1 MALAGSFSEFIQ
13 RPDSHKIYLADM
25 RILRK
30 SVNGTPETYPLY
42 VSTEPYFPP
51 PGSLRDYFEVLHG
64 MPSYERNVQE
74 VFSGQSFP
82 SFGEMVLVNDA
93 GTLDGIFSKGWT
105 KDQRVTFR
113 LGGPPDELRYA
124 DFGTVMTGIMGMQHD
139 ITDREIH
146 IPVFDDQKRLS
157 ITVPK
162 TVFTSANSG
171 GSVPSASE
179 NIPRPLIY
187 GEVLNFK
194 PTLIDL
200 GSRVYGVA
208 SHAVTS
214 IGTVYDNGIVVSTSD
229 VDLANARFT
238 LTAEPAGEVTCD
250 VRGRATQA
258 GTYTDRVGGV
268 LEAFLLQEAGY
279 SASDIDQARLKTLK
293 QTRDM
298 RMGIAITQTTTAL
311 EVIDRMIAG
320 LLVFYGHNR
329 AGALDFQVMQRPTG
343 PETLTFRD
351 DVELL
356 EGFTWD
362 FSAPRGK
369 VQIAYN
375 NNENVITEE
384 QAAAAVSTMRKNWL
398 SKPYRTVVPTN
409 GTVSAFYPYAVDEEL
424 IQTRLILPKD
434 ATSIANERLTL
445 LGEERKIVRAP
456 FGVQPLQVNMGD
468 IVAFSRSRYN
478 LSGFWSVIGIK
489 EDYISNSVELVLFQ

>member
-1 MALAGSFSEFIQ
+1 MTIAGSFTEFIQ

-30 SVNGTPETYPLY
+30 SVTGTPETYPFR
-42 VSTEPYFPP
+42 VATEPYFPP
-51 PGSLRDYFEVLHG
+51 PGTVGDYLEVLYG
-64 MPSYERNVQE
+64 IPSYQRSVQE
-74 VFSGQSFP
+74 VFSGRSFP
-82 SFGEMVLVNDA
+82 SFGEIVLVNDA
-93 GTLDGIFSKGWT
+93 GTLDGVFSKGWT

-113 LGGPPDELRYA
+113 LGGPPDELRYPH
-124 DFGTVMTGIMGMQHD
+124 FGTVMTGIMGMQHD
-139 ITDREIH
+139 MTDVEIH
-146 IPVFDDQKRLS
+146 IPVFDEQKRLE

-179 NIPRPLIY
+179 NIPQPIIY

-200 GSRVYGVA
+200 GSRIYGVA
-208 SHAVTS
+208 GHPVTS
-214 IGTVYDNGIVVSTSD
+214 IGTVYDNGIVVSTSNIN
-229 VDLANARFT
+229 LTTARFT
-238 LTAEPAGEVTCD
+238 LTAEPAGVVTCD
-250 VRGRATQA
+250 VRGRATTA

-268 LEAFLLQEAGY
+268 IEAFLQQETGY
-279 SASDIDQARLKTLK
+279 SASEIDQARLKTLK
-293 QTRDM
+293 QRRDM
-298 RMGIAITQTTTAL
+298 RIGIAITQTATAL
-311 EVIDRMIAG
+311 EVIDHMIAG

-329 AGALDFQVMQRPTG
+329 SGALDFHVMQRPAG

-356 EGFTWD
+356 EGFTWS
-362 FSAPRGK
+362 FSEPKSK
-369 VQIAYN
+369 VQVAYN
-375 NNENVITEE
+375 NNETVISED
-384 QAAAAVSTMRKNWL
+384 QAAAAVSLMRKNWL
-398 SKPYRTVVPTN
+398 AKPYRTVVPTN
-409 GTVSAFYPYAVDEEL
+409 GTVSAFYPYAIDEEL
-424 IQTRLILPKD
+424 IQTRLILPAD
-434 ATSIANERLTL
+434 ATGIANERLTI

-489 EDYISNSVELVLFQ
+489 EDYVSNSVELTLFQ